1 MAVFNVI
8 FVTPLWVLNER
19 ILFLP
24 TTRILIVGVHCLLH

>member
-8 FVTPLWVLNER
+8 FVTPMWGLNER

-24 TTRILIVGVHCLLH
+24 TARVLIVGVHCLLH